1 MAGRKP
7 VFIRMR
13 HLGNHLRGN
22 ADADWICHLPQEV
35 MRV

>member
-13 HLGNHLRGN
+13 HLGNNQSGN
-22 ADADWICHLPQEV
+22 PVADWICHFPKEA